1 MRPGFYLLFMAGI
14 LAGCSSVPPQA
25 ANHLDLTA
33 YRIEQAPAVKVKRPQ
48 GEPYDAEQQN
58 YLVFENSDIRIP
70 LVRSAGDGTDERYGF
85 DPATLKLRWLK
96 QDELLLVTWTT
107 FYHGSGGYTY
117 DGNVILHI
125 RGNRARELFRDSFES
140 IAKAGWAAQSF
151 VSLDIAYD
159 DGSRTF
165 RFTRSDIEV
174 NGDTKAPDPQHA
186 YPFTEIFT
194 NDDGQVNW
202 RSEVKTVDAWDYK
215 LEHDKLKFVCG
226 WHSVDLGDESRP
238 IADIVKCFN
247 VTRERIDSLNPD
259 LPGRDSTIGPV
270 LLGDA
275 CGPYMVSSET
285 D

>member
-1 MRPGFYLLFMAGI
+1 MYVTFAFVGLTGC
-14 LAGCSSVPPQA
+14 LASSPHPSAKLNLA
-25 ANHLDLTA
+25 AFQ
-33 YRIEQAPAVKVKRPQ
+33 IEQGPAVKLKYPQ
-48 GEPYDAEQQN
+48 GEPYGVEQQN

-96 QDELLLVTWTT
+96 QDELLLVSWAT
-107 FYHGSGGYTY
+107 FYHGTGGYTY
-117 DGNVILHI
+117 DGNVILYIH
-125 RGNRARELFRDSFES
+125 GNRAHELFRDSFES
-140 IAKAGWAAQSF
+140 IAKAGWADQMF
-151 VSLDIAYD
+151 ISLNIAYD
-159 DGSRTF
+159 DPSRTF
-165 RFTRSDIEV
+165 RFTRSDTEV

-194 NDDGQVNW
+194 NDDGQMNW

-215 LEHDKLKFVCG
+215 LERDKLRFLRG
-226 WHSVDLGDESRP
+226 WHSVDVGDESRP
-238 IADIVKCFN
+238 IADIVKGFN

-259 LPGRDSTIGPV
+259 LPGRDWTIGLV

-275 CGPYMVSSET
+275 CSPYTVSSET